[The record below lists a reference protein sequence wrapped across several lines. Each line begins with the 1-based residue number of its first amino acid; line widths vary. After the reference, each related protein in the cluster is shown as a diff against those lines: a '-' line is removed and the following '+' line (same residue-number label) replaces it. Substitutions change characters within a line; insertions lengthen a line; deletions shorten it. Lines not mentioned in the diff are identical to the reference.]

1 MKTTVIEGR
10 DLRKA
15 NSKANVKSI
24 AGINGSAVK
33 AKIEAKSTEENKAK
47 TEAKSEAKPEVK
59 PEQVEQFDKLAETVQ
74 KPVLTLEQKI
84 EKVENLKTLI
94 EKRERM
100 EASRKKLTSFVV
112 GANQFSEN
120 IVLTDEN
127 GNTFKTSNSEV
138 FAKVVH
144 TINTVLVTKISDPDS
159 YREKS
164 KSSFKPLG
172 AVPFGYCSLFNSTN
186 MKTAKTKIGKP
197 KSNSQRMELERLKA
211 QNPCI
216 NKLIESLDLVLIK
229 NPKQ

>member
-33 AKIEAKSTEENKAK
+33 AKIEAKSTEVNKVKTEAK
-47 TEAKSEAKPEVK
+47 TEAMPEVK

-74 KPVLTLEQKI
+74 KPILTLEQKI

-94 EKRERM
+94 EKRERL

-172 AVPFGYCSLFNSTN
+172 AVPFGIAPFLIL
-186 MKTAKTKIGKP
+186 KT
-197 KSNSQRMELERLKA
+197 
-211 QNPCI
+211 
-216 NKLIESLDLVLIK
+216 
-229 NPKQ
+229 